1 MIFVSR
7 SALKKIY
14 ERDDAAGKR
23 MVLCVAGIVRVAVTC
38 SKDGNQDNVSHDLD
52 SKVSHI

>member
-1 MIFVSR
+1 MFLISR
-7 SALKKIY
+7 SALKKIF

-23 MVLCVAGIVRVAVTC
+23 MVLCVAGIVRVAQTC
-38 SKDGNQDNVSHDLD
+38 SKDGNQDNVSHDMD